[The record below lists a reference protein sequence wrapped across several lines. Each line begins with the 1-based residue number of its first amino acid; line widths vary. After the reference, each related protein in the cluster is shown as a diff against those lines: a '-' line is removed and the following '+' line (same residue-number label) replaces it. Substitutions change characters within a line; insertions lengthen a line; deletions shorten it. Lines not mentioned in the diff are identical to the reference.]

1 MLSQDRCLLIPTLLR
16 HHWFPELGPRWV
28 CVLGRADVLHCGL
41 AAGTEIQRWVRC
53 LGGLDFQAAGW
64 VWGALSWKSLFEHG
78 CIFCHFS
85 LPQINQKLKCFF
97 QLLAIPVN
105 IRVSFYGDTIHLC
118 FLVFSFDQMTGTLGD
133 LSVHGACEETESSQ
147 KALDLAAIGGS
158 PKTWI
163 QHLPHLLPRE
173 KESHSTGGRG
183 TWLTPG
189 GSRAAPFPLRRL
201 FPLQHLLLTRSLP
214 VVTVPGYLRL

>member
-1 MLSQDRCLLIPTLLR
+1 MLTQGRCLLIPTLLR

-53 LGGLDFQAAGW
+53 LGGLDFQAAGR

-201 FPLQHLLLTRSLP
+201 FPLQHLLLTWSLP
-214 VVTVPGYLRL
+214 VVTVPG